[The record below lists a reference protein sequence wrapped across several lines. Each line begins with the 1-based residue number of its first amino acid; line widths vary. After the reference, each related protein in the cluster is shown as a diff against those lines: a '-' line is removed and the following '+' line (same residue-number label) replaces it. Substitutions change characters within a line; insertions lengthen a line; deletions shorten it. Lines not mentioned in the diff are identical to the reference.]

1 MTLAHRAPAP
11 LRKLT
16 VPTFLLL
23 LICLAAAP
31 VGCAPAKR
39 SVEKA
44 AELSRD
50 AWDGVMP
57 GKGSSAGRNVVLLVV
72 DPVLPDVR
80 PGFEEDFSRRF
91 PALVLNE
98 CPGLRF
104 DPGPAQDLKAPP
116 RIPSGLLDGFGLA
129 MVGRRQG
136 VDFFLVGSLLDVKL
150 DQEPTGF
157 WLWKDTRFWI
167 RAVIR
172 LEIVDSATGAKI
184 LDHTLADEVEI
195 DSLQYE
201 ALQQER
207 VIGQSDIRPALERM
221 LQKGARR
228 VCRTLRERPWQA
240 FILAAED
247 GTLTLS
253 AGSDA
258 GLAAGRVLEV
268 FGLGPAITSK
278 DGQRF
283 LPIGEKIG
291 EATVTEVF
299 PESARARFDRWE
311 RVQDGGTV
319 RLKK

>member
-1 MTLAHRAPAP
+1 
-11 LRKLT
+11 
-16 VPTFLLL
+16 
-23 LICLAAAP
+23 
-31 VGCAPAKR
+31 
-39 SVEKA
+39 
-44 AELSRD
+44 
-50 AWDGVMP
+50 
-57 GKGSSAGRNVVLLVV
+57 
-72 DPVLPDVR
+72 
-80 PGFEEDFSRRF
+80 
-91 PALVLNE
+91 
-98 CPGLRF
+98 
-104 DPGPAQDLKAPP
+104 
-116 RIPSGLLDGFGLA
+116 
-129 MVGRRQG
+129 
-136 VDFFLVGSLLDVKL
+136 
-150 DQEPTGF
+150 
-157 WLWKDTRFWI
+157 
-167 RAVIR
+167 VIR

-207 VIGQSDIRPALERM
+207 VIGLSDIRPALERM

>member
-1 MTLAHRAPAP
+1 
-11 LRKLT
+11 
-16 VPTFLLL
+16 
-23 LICLAAAP
+23 
-31 VGCAPAKR
+31 
-39 SVEKA
+39 
-44 AELSRD
+44 
-50 AWDGVMP
+50 
-57 GKGSSAGRNVVLLVV
+57 
-72 DPVLPDVR
+72 
-80 PGFEEDFSRRF
+80 
-91 PALVLNE
+91 
-98 CPGLRF
+98 
-104 DPGPAQDLKAPP
+104 
-116 RIPSGLLDGFGLA
+116 LDGFGLA

-207 VIGQSDIRPALERM
+207 VIGLSDIRPALERM